1 MVITLFHLVFLS
13 LNPIR
18 KFTFCLQVK
27 YTTGTLHISSTQP
40 IPETDI

>member
-1 MVITLFHLVFLS
+1 MVIMVFHLVLLS
-13 LNPIR
+13 INPVR
-18 KFTFCLQVK
+18 KLTFCLQAK